1 MKFLKILFKT
11 FILSIIIYSCYMLL
25 TPLKIE
31 FLPYFGVF
39 VYSLFIMVIYELFT
53 FLVKK
58 YM

>member
-1 MKFLKILFKT
+1 
-11 FILSIIIYSCYMLL
+11 MLL

-31 FLPYFGVF
+31 FLPYFDVF

>member
-1 MKFLKILFKT
+1 
-11 FILSIIIYSCYMLL
+11 MLL